1 MKKLICLILCLL
13 LTACLTFSACAEEP
27 VWDENE
33 ETILLTDGAVY
44 GEGGKSFTFVVDYK
58 WMETEVTVKTDA
70 KTVGEALT
78 ALNLI
83 SGEDGE
89 YGLYVKTVNG
99 ITADYDTDGSYWAF
113 YIDGEYAM
121 TGVDVTEITE
131 GSTYTFAVEG
141 VEWEMEEGQTI
152 TLKDGKTY
160 GEGEKEFTLT
170 VSDKEGAEKTV
181 TVKTDAKTVGEALA
195 ALYII
200 AGEDGEWGLYVKTV
214 DGITADYDTDG
225 TYWAFY
231 IDGEYA
237 MTGVDATEITE
248 GATYQFKVEG

>member
-44 GEGGKSFTFVVDYK
+44 GEGEKSFTFVVDYK

-70 KTVGEALT
+70 KTVGEALV

-83 SGEDGE
+83 AGEDSDF
-89 YGLYVKTVNG
+89 GLYVKTVNG
-99 ITADYDTDGSYWAF
+99 VTADYDTDGSYWAF

-121 TGVDVTEITE
+121 TGVDATEITE

-141 VEWEMEEGQTI
+141 IEWEMEEGQTI

-160 GEGEKEFTLT
+160 GKGEKEFTFV
-170 VSDKEGAEKTV
+170 VSAKDAQDKTV
-181 TVKTDAKTVGEALA
+181 TVKTDAATVGEALA
-195 ALYII
+195 ALCII
-200 AGEDGEWGLYVKTV
+200 AGEDSEYGLYVKTV
-214 DGITADYDTDG
+214 DGVTADYDTDG

-248 GATYQFKVEG
+248 GATYQFKIES